1 MRKRV
6 EYGIVLLIICCAYAA
21 VLIFTQERQS
31 SGNAPTISA
40 PQEVLEVSVQDY
52 EEALLAGVSA
62 SDEEDGELS
71 EDVFIESM
79 SEFDEENC
87 RTVTYAV
94 FDSDDNLSRATRRIR
109 YSDYEA
115 PRITLNQAL
124 CISYNDYNVQ
134 LQDYVGA
141 ASSVDG
147 DLSAKVSVGSESQG
161 DDGYYATFSVMDSCG
176 TTSSLRLR
184 IDTLWDDP
192 SMTIELSDYLIYVE
206 RGTDID
212 PQDYI
217 ERVSDRGIEDDDLID
232 EVTVQDDYDADKEGT
247 YEFIYRVER
256 ASGEYGITKLVV
268 VVQ

>member
-1 MRKRV
+1 MRKRLQYV
-6 EYGIVLLIICCAYAA
+6 IVLLIICCAYAA

-31 SGNAPTISA
+31 SGNAPQISA
-40 PQEVLEVSVQDY
+40 PQEVLEVSVQDD
-52 EEALLAGVSA
+52 EETLLAGVSA

-176 TTSSLRLR
+176 TTSSLHLR

>member
-1 MRKRV
+1 MRKRLQYV
-6 EYGIVLLIICCAYAA
+6 IVLLIICCAYAA

-31 SGNAPTISA
+31 SGNAPQISA
-40 PQEVLEVSVQDY
+40 PQEVLEVSVQDD
-52 EEALLAGVSA
+52 EETLLAGVSA

-71 EDVFIESM
+71 EDVFIES
-79 SEFDEENC
+79 